1 MKRVVKRA
9 GVLLAVTLFS
19 LFLFTSCGGDDE
31 ILDELSTEIE
41 TEGSAT
47 KKE

>member
-31 ILDELSTEIE
+31 ILDDISKEMQ
-41 TEGSAT
+41 TEGSGE
-47 KKE
+47 KKT